1 MKIYLLWE
9 HHLLRWA
16 LTNSYRTL
24 TQRVIKVCMKTIIL
38 NVPIGASQIQNTI
51 ILCRNQTQFHIHYL
65 QKWTVRHLFH
75 YCKNNKSLISLYMI
89 RVVKQTWI
97 ISRLLKHYKLAHLLV
112 VLPFK
117 NENWNCSTCLGTRY
131 WIIKESSCII
141 SSNLHNLTSYK

>member
-1 MKIYLLWE
+1 M
-9 HHLLRWA
+9 
-16 LTNSYRTL
+16 
-24 TQRVIKVCMKTIIL
+24 
-38 NVPIGASQIQNTI
+38 
-51 ILCRNQTQFHIHYL
+51 CRNQTQFHIHYL

-141 SSNLHNLTSYK
+141 SSNLHNLTSYKKYLIYVIHNILCYTIITWYFEVIHKLFLYLGLAYLQGWEDV